1 MIRRTVS
8 LFRTGAGQRA
18 GEIDPAPA
26 ERGGKPKRPPRT
38 GKQMKED
45 FFLRGTIDKNQ
56 AFKGL
61 VFLFERLVFMFK
73 NLQRICGNAHTYS
86 VKFVTSS
93 VTSISFRPNFS

>member
-38 GKQMKED
+38 GKQMKQD

-56 AFKGL
+56 ALIGL
-61 VFLFERLVFMFK
+61 VFLFERV
-73 NLQRICGNAHTYS
+73 I
-86 VKFVTSS
+86 
-93 VTSISFRPNFS
+93 